1 MTNLN
6 LLAWIDL
13 EMTGLD
19 PDKHHIIEIAS
30 LITDADLN
38 IMLNIAMD
46 RIIYVSGDAPDGI
59 KEQINTYKEKLFHV
73 LVIYMTQAVQ
83 SDRTNVINLLE
94 KEGHNSLAESIRR
107 M

>member
-38 IMLNIAMD
+38 IVEEGPEIV
-46 RIIYVSGDAPDGI
+46 ISQSI
-59 KEQINTYKEKLFHV
+59 
-73 LVIYMTQAVQ
+73 LV
-83 SDRTNVINLLE
+83 
-94 KEGHNSLAESIRR
+94 
-107 M
+107 